1 LEVGAMRKT
10 KTFLLI
16 AFAIVL
22 SLSIIALG
30 LSVSRVSAG
39 DGPNQSQFDKI
50 IEKVGSFLKGN
61 KDKLKVNEGD
71 VIAEAN
77 GIPIYKNEFEL
88 RKGLTLASEGQV
100 NDINNFVLNKLV
112 REKVKEYLAM
122 KYNLKV
128 SEDEINSYIEKEKQ
142 QFKEFPEAE
151 GKLKELISA
160 SGMRYEEYWN
170 DYERY
175 NVKRMLLFDKLYNA
189 IINEGI
195 KNGELKKTDKMT
207 IEVQNEYKKYFDNII
222 DQYVKQA
229 KISIDEKYKDMFRG
243 FRVD

>member
-1 LEVGAMRKT
+1 MRKT

-39 DGPNQSQFDKI
+39 DGPNQSQLDKI

-142 QFKEFPEAE
+142 QFKEFPAAE

-160 SGMRYEEYWN
+160 SGMTYEEYWN

>member
-1 LEVGAMRKT
+1 
-10 KTFLLI
+10 
-16 AFAIVL
+16 
-22 SLSIIALG
+22 
-30 LSVSRVSAG
+30 
-39 DGPNQSQFDKI
+39 
-50 IEKVGSFLKGN
+50 
-61 KDKLKVNEGD
+61 
-71 VIAEAN
+71 
-77 GIPIYKNEFEL
+77 
-88 RKGLTLASEGQV
+88 
-100 NDINNFVLNKLV
+100 
-112 REKVKEYLAM
+112 M
-122 KYNLKV
+122 K
-128 SEDEINSYIEKEKQ
+128 KEKQ

-229 KISIDEKYKDMFRG
+229 KISIDENIKICLEASE
-243 FRVD
+243 

>member
-1 LEVGAMRKT
+1 
-10 KTFLLI
+10 
-16 AFAIVL
+16 
-22 SLSIIALG
+22 
-30 LSVSRVSAG
+30 
-39 DGPNQSQFDKI
+39 
-50 IEKVGSFLKGN
+50 
-61 KDKLKVNEGD
+61 
-71 VIAEAN
+71 
-77 GIPIYKNEFEL
+77 
-88 RKGLTLASEGQV
+88 
-100 NDINNFVLNKLV
+100 
-112 REKVKEYLAM
+112 
-122 KYNLKV
+122 
-128 SEDEINSYIEKEKQ
+128 
-142 QFKEFPEAE
+142 
-151 GKLKELISA
+151 LKELISA